1 MLFSP
6 FSFTGFSVSSDG
18 GDSLPDYGRAISKI
32 DITGICDVLF
42 GTILYLVRFFMFLIS
57 R

>member
-1 MLFSP
+1 MLSSP

-32 DITGICDVLF
+32 DITSVCDALF
-42 GTILYLVRFFMFLIS
+42 GTILYVFNI
-57 R
+57 